1 MAKYLV
7 NVKEIIT
14 NSLIVE
20 ADSYEE
26 AEKYVKAANDLGF
39 IDLTEMM
46 STEYE
51 TIYTDMTVE
60 NNNMLAALY
69 DIVNEHESISRFRK
83 YLTRNN
89 QTIDE
94 LMEV

>member
-51 TIYTDMTVE
+51 TVYTDMTVE

-69 DIVNEHESISRFRK
+69 DIVNEHESILRFRK

>member
-51 TIYTDMTVE
+51 TVYTDMLNGVE
-60 NNNMLAALY
+60 WNL
-69 DIVNEHESISRFRK
+69 I
-83 YLTRNN
+83 
-89 QTIDE
+89 
-94 LMEV
+94 

>member
-51 TIYTDMTVE
+51 TVYTDMTVE

-69 DIVNEHESISRFRK
+69 DVVNENESISRFRK

-89 QTIDE
+89 QTIDDFKFN
-94 LMEV
+94 